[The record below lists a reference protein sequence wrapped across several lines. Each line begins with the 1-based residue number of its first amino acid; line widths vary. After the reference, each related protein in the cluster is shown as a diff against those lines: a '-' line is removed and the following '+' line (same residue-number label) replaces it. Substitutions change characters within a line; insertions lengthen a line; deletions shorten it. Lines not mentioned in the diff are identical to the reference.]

1 MGELIMP
8 IVLDSRFPDIRGL
21 KNFALL
27 FSAEETEATEGEIK
41 LYLLTF
47 PPLTQLSTLLKALVS
62 RFPADGQLNPRDVFS
77 GLLLEL
83 IFVNSPISYLGAG
96 S

>member
-1 MGELIMP
+1 MP

-47 PPLTQLSTLLKALVS
+47 PPLT
-62 RFPADGQLNPRDVFS
+62 
-77 GLLLEL
+77 
-83 IFVNSPISYLGAG
+83 
-96 S
+96 

>member
-47 PPLTQLSTLLKALVS
+47 PPLT
-62 RFPADGQLNPRDVFS
+62 
-77 GLLLEL
+77 
-83 IFVNSPISYLGAG
+83 
-96 S
+96 